1 MLRGV
6 AAVRRWLRQP
16 WAVFVGRRLGRLL
29 ASLVL
34 LVVATFAMI
43 HLLPGD
49 PVRASLGPTASAQLV
64 AERRQQLGLD
74 APLPI
79 QFLIYV
85 KNLITGNLG
94 VSFVSR
100 QPVTEIIAQR
110 FPFTALLAGV
120 AFVVVIVFA
129 IPLGMVMAAATREG
143 RRPAAELTFTGVTGV
158 IVTVPEFLLAVGL
171 VFVFAVVL
179 RLLPVAGFSGPA
191 SLILPVVALA
201 SGPVALLARIVR
213 VETLRVLGED
223 YIRLARS
230 KRLPARLLYMRH
242 TLPNAMTAMLTILG
256 LLLGSLIA
264 GSVLVEN
271 VFAWPGVGTVTV
283 QAVIEEDYPVV
294 QGMALVFGGAVL
306 VINLLVDVVLGLLDR
321 RSTILRD

>member
-1 MLRGV
+1 M
-6 AAVRRWLRQP
+6 AAARRWLRQP
-16 WAVFVGRRLGRLL
+16 WAVFVARRLGRLV
-29 ASLVL
+29 ASLAL

-49 PVRASLGPTASAQLV
+49 PIRASLGPTATVQLV
-64 AERRQQLGLD
+64 NERRHQLGLD
-74 APLPI
+74 QPLPI
-79 QFLIYV
+79 QFLLYV
-85 KNLITGNLG
+85 KNLATGNLG
-94 VSFVSR
+94 SSFISR

-110 FPFTALLAGV
+110 FPFTALLAGL
-120 AFVVVIVFA
+120 AFVVVIVVA
-129 IPLGMVMAAATREG
+129 IPLGMLMAAATREG
-143 RRPAAELTFTGVTGV
+143 RRPGAELAFTGITGLV
-158 IVTVPEFLLAVGL
+158 VTVPEFLLAVGL
-171 VFVFAVVL
+171 VFVFAVLL
-179 RLLPVAGFSGPA
+179 RALPVAGLSGPS

-230 KRLPARLLYMRH
+230 KRLPARLLYLRH

-256 LLLGSLIA
+256 LLLGSLVA

-283 QAVIEEDYPVV
+283 QAVISADYPVV

-306 VINLLVDVVLGLLDR
+306 VINLLVDVALGLLDR
-321 RSTILRD
+321 RSSILRD